1 MQSKFARTKTSYL
14 NQTSWNTALCKME
27 LQRMLPS
34 NVVLTASGVQ
44 HLPLGLSAKF
54 LVGTFTDMRLGVLS
68 TAGRGVTGR
77 GNGGTIPRARNHY
90 GGAKSLWGAPN
101 DSEGGALKNPKN
113 VTSTFFITS
122 HLLQKDLRFENGGV
136 KLATC
141 PGRHLT
147 SLRPWRYDW
156 KSTLV
161 FVF

>member
-90 GGAKSLWGAPN
+90 GGAKSLWGCQITVGSVEWQRGGGRWKIPKISQVLSSLHHICFRKTSGSKMGASSLLLAP
-101 DSEGGALKNPKN
+101 GA
-113 VTSTFFITS
+113 I
-122 HLLQKDLRFENGGV
+122 
-136 KLATC
+136 
-141 PGRHLT
+141 
-147 SLRPWRYDW
+147 
-156 KSTLV
+156 
-161 FVF
+161 